1 MPLPP
6 SHPLS
11 LSHGVRAGPDGEA
24 VGGGGG
30 DSNQISHSKMLSGTT
45 AAKHGHTHSH
55 TFINEKSELFQ
66 CFIKSKTNKHAHSV

>member
-1 MPLPP
+1 MKMPLPP

-11 LSHGVRAGPDGEA
+11 LLHGVRAGPDGEA

-45 AAKHGHTHSH
+45 LVPPAVAKHGHTHSH
-55 TFINEKSELFQ
+55 IFINEQSELFQ
-66 CFIKSKTNKHAHSV
+66 CFINVL